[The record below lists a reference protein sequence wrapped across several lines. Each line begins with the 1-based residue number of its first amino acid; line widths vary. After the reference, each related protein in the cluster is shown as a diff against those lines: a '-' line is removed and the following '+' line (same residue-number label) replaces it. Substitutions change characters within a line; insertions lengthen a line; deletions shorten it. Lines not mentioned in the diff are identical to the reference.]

1 MNEKESDRRFLII
14 VSLVLYILA
23 AFFVESMIMP
33 NKSHSL
39 NDDVPYVIAEERR
52 TTSEGI
58 EDSNSDGINWPW
70 VGIVTAAYVL
80 FFAIILIPRII
91 WPAEKY
97 EYSEN
102 ILNEV
107 MAEYKIKNR
116 KKFIKTFANFDL
128 DNNEY
133 MKRKEIEEAAKS
145 FVENHMK

>member
-1 MNEKESDRRFLII
+1 MNEEESDRKFLII
-14 VSLVLYILA
+14 ISVVLYILA
-23 AFFVESMIMP
+23 AFFMESMIYP
-33 NKSHSL
+33 NSSHSL
-39 NDDVPYVIAEERR
+39 NDDVPFVIAEERR
-52 TTSEGI
+52 TTYEGI

-80 FFAIILIPRII
+80 FFGIIWILRLI

-102 ILNEV
+102 ILIEI
-107 MAEYKIKNR
+107 MDEYEIKNR
-116 KKFIKTFANFDL
+116 KKFIKTFVNFDL

-133 MKRKEIEEAAKS
+133 LKRTEIEEAAKS